1 MLIVGYNCWDEGLW
15 DECCN
20 PPGWAWPRPAGGTLI
35 GGVVFLLMSLTGTGS
50 MVMAAS
56 GRRTVGPEIQ

>member
-1 MLIVGYNCWDEGLW
+1 MSQSARMGAAKAGRWYLDRGCGVLVIGVDWGL
-15 DECCN
+15 
-20 PPGWAWPRPAGGTLI
+20 
-35 GGVVFLLMSLTGTGS
+35 GS